1 MQKKIYDEREM
12 IINAFKDKLFPLN
25 LEESFPEYKDRDEDE
40 YEDEEEDE
48 DKFYT
53 PKEVTP
59 TSKIPGFG
67 IREMFEDEEK
77 IPRDLPELEKE

>member
-1 MQKKIYDEREM
+1 MKKKTKINFTLQKK
-12 IINAFKDKLFPLN
+12 
-25 LEESFPEYKDRDEDE
+25 
-40 YEDEEEDE
+40 
-48 DKFYT
+48 
-53 PKEVTP
+53 VTP